1 MEQLLLDAKRLANRL
16 RDHDTAADSLIAETN
31 SLNLK
36 LEAMKQVKSSCCKKK
51 NSICFLSEYKEEQF
65 RAFLS
70 NEL

>member
-51 NSICFLSEYKEEQF
+51 KLDLLFVRI
-65 RAFLS
+65 
-70 NEL
+70 